1 LLSKPPQKATIL
13 EAVKHENRL
22 KLHSET
28 EITEKSKNPAFND
41 FLKWVRG
48 ILPKDKYQRFEQL
61 IKTPF
66 ATLSITN
73 EIWSELYRV
82 FDGQNA
88 FFGYDFTNTDLQDD
102 FNKYLQEYLQDRQ
115 FFKTK
120 GFECLKTGI
129 NSILVVDVPT
139 EQEGNRPQPFYY
151 FVEID
156 DVLAVDVDEST
167 GKVEHIIFELEERED
182 ECLYGVYDNEFYRVV
197 QKVGDVVTLVS
208 ESAHGLGY
216 CPASFFWDKPL
227 KSDCEI
233 LKKSPIT
240 DSLSQLDKY
249 LAQDTFKE
257 HADLYSAYPIVV
269 SMEKLCNF
277 EGCEGGYIQEERRM
291 YNDALQQEE
300 TTYHQIK
307 CKACETRELIGAGT
321 NFEYPA
327 PQTSDS
333 PDLSDPVKIVSA
345 DVKPLEYLT
354 AKLSAKAIQIKS
366 EVIGATSALINDQ
379 AINEMQVVGSFES
392 RRNVLINIKTSFER
406 IHKFANDTVARLRY
420 GVSFL
425 GSTVFYGDE
434 FYLKDYSTLQEEYK
448 KAKDDGEPDE
458 ELDSIYKQIIYT
470 KYKGNK
476 NKINRAW
483 ILYNLNPMPHNSVEE
498 ATTLKGLGAV
508 SETDFVIKIRF
519 NNFIA
524 RFEREQTNILFFGEN
539 LTFDKKINE
548 INQQLA
554 IYADE
559 VIKSNS
565 VNLNQ

>member
-1 LLSKPPQKATIL
+1 MLSKPPQKATIL

-66 ATLSITN
+66 STLSITN

-102 FNKYLQEYLQDRQ
+102 FNKYLEKYLQDRQ

-156 DVLAVDVDEST
+156 DVLAVEVDEST
-167 GKVEHIIFELEERED
+167 GEVEHIIFELEEHED
-182 ECLYGVYDNEFYRVV
+182 ECLYGVYDDEFYRVV

-291 YNDALQQEE
+291 YNEALEQDE
-300 TTYHQIK
+300 TTYHQVK

-354 AKLSAKAIQIKS
+354 AKLNAKAVQIKS

-420 GVSFL
+420 GASFL

-448 KAKDDGEPDE
+448 KAKDNGEPDE

-498 ATTLKGLGAV
+498 ATTLKDLGAV

-554 IYADE
+554 IYAGE
-559 VIKSNS
+559 VINSNS

>member
-1 LLSKPPQKATIL
+1 MLSKPPQKGTIS

-28 EITEKSKNPAFND
+28 EITEKSKNPAFAD
-41 FLKWVRG
+41 FLRWVKG
-48 ILPKDKYQRFEQL
+48 LLPKDKFQRFEQL
-61 IKTPF
+61 IKTPYS
-66 ATLSITN
+66 TLSITN
-73 EIWSELYRV
+73 EIWTELYRI
-82 FDGQNA
+82 FDGQNS
-88 FFGYDFTNTDLQDD
+88 FFGYDFTNTDLQEDY
-102 FNKYLQEYLQDRQ
+102 NKYLSEYLQDKS
-115 FFKTK
+115 FFQTK
-120 GFECLKTGI
+120 GFQALKTGI
-129 NSILVVDVPT
+129 NSVLVVDVPSI
-139 EQEGNRPQPFYY
+139 QEGNRPQPFYY
-151 FVEID
+151 LVEVDDIEAVSVDIMTGEID
-156 DVLAVDVDEST
+156 Y
-167 GKVEHIIFELEERED
+167 IIFELEENES

-197 QKVGDVVTLVS
+197 QKVDDVITLIS

-227 KSDCEI
+227 KSDCNI
-233 LKKSPIT
+233 LKKSPLT

-269 SMEKLCNF
+269 SMEKLCNY
-277 EGCEGGYIQEERRM
+277 EGCEGGYIQEERRV
-291 YNDALQQEE
+291 YNEQIDDFD
-300 TTYHQIK
+300 TSYHQIK
-307 CKACETRELIGAGT
+307 CKVCETRELIGAGT

-354 AKLSAKAIQIKS
+354 AKLNAKAHQIKS
-366 EVIGATSALINDQ
+366 EVIGGGSSLINDQ
-379 AINEMQVVGSFES
+379 AVNEMQVTGSFES
-392 RRNVLINIKTSFER
+392 RRNVLINIKSSFEK

-420 GVSFL
+420 GTSFL
-425 GSTVFYGDE
+425 GSTVFYGDD
-434 FYLKDYSTLQEEYK
+434 FYLKDYKVLQAEYK
-448 KAKDDGEPDE
+448 EAKENGEPDE

-470 KYKGNK
+470 KYKGNN
-476 NKINRAW
+476 NKIKRAW
-483 ILYNLNPMPHNSVEE
+483 ILYNLNPMPHNSIEE
-498 ATTLKGLGAV
+498 TISLKAQGV
-508 SETDFVIKIRF
+508 VTETDFVIKMRF

-539 LTFDKKINE
+539 MEFDKKIEE
-548 INQQLA
+548 IQKQLA

-565 VNLNQ
+565 TNLNQ